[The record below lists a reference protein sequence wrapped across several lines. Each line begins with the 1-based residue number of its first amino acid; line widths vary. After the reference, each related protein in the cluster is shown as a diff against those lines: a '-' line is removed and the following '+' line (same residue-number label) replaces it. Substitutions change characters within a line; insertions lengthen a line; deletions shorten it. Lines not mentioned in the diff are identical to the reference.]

1 MFKDLKFNYVVAESL
16 LSYFIIYKCDMSM
29 MSICPFLRS
38 IGMKENVQNK
48 GNL

>member
-16 LSYFIIYKCDMSM
+16 LSYFIIYKCDSM
-29 MSICPFLRS
+29 MSICSFLRS